1 MTCGR
6 SEGSRQSRYKVWLL
20 KIIRLNSFTFA
31 GSFPTLQ
38 RAEQFVGLKV
48 TRTLH
53 MKECLQVT
61 AGIIE
66 YTIRPLWLRGKFF
79 LSGVTWIGGNVE
91 WKPGWVRTGGG
102 QIWSCCA
109 VLGRLMTEMS
119 TTEMQCDWRRKRVY
133 KEDRT
138 HFDFCAEGKWSL
150 KTCRALIM
158 SLRVGGCPDNSRL
171 LIVVFHY
178 QLWHILFFFF

>member
-6 SEGSRQSRYKVWLL
+6 SEGSRYKVCVL

-31 GSFPTLQ
+31 GSFPSLQ

-66 YTIRPLWLRGKFF
+66 YTIRPLWLRGKFC
-79 LSGVTWIGGNVE
+79 LAESLGSAGMSNENRDEWGREAVRSDLAALRWPDSWRKCQPQRCNVTDAGIGSIKKIECTLIFVRKVNE
-91 WKPGWVRTGGG
+91 AWKPAGLWLCHLESEGVQITADGW
-102 QIWSCCA
+102 
-109 VLGRLMTEMS
+109 
-119 TTEMQCDWRRKRVY
+119 
-133 KEDRT
+133 
-138 HFDFCAEGKWSL
+138 
-150 KTCRALIM
+150 
-158 SLRVGGCPDNSRL
+158 
-171 LIVVFHY
+171 
-178 QLWHILFFFF
+178 

>member
-6 SEGSRQSRYKVWLL
+6 SEGSRYKVCVL

-31 GSFPTLQ
+31 GSFPSLQ

-66 YTIRPLWLRGKFF
+66 YTIRPL
-79 LSGVTWIGGNVE
+79 
-91 WKPGWVRTGGG
+91 
-102 QIWSCCA
+102 
-109 VLGRLMTEMS
+109 
-119 TTEMQCDWRRKRVY
+119 
-133 KEDRT
+133 
-138 HFDFCAEGKWSL
+138 
-150 KTCRALIM
+150 
-158 SLRVGGCPDNSRL
+158 SLRAKFCLAESLGSAGMSNENRDE
-171 LIVVFHY
+171 
-178 QLWHILFFFF
+178 